1 MNLLNQKDNM
11 VIQYQKFISHQQQN
25 LKVQPPLV
33 IHIKDAQVIL
43 IFYEIIL
50 IRSFESGQ
58 RARAFV
64 PEMKM
69 INRTGEYDH
78 NTNYRIDYHPHGLT
92 LCAAKAY
99 AIAQKKQ
106 KADVPIAAQ

>member
-1 MNLLNQKDNM
+1 M
-11 VIQYQKFISHQQQN
+11 
-25 LKVQPPLV
+25 